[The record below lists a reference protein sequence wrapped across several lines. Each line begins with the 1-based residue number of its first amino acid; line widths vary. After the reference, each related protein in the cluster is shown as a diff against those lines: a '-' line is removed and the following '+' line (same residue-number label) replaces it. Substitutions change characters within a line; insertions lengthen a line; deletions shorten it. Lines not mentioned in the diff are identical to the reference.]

1 MCHRIQESKTRVRPD
16 HPLGFRL
23 AGRLAVLE
31 LARVHG
37 DEPSDEHDGGG
48 GGAEDEGSSLGR
60 AHVVHLL
67 RVDVSG
73 LVRAPELGR
82 GGGDAS
88 AGGDARGGLRGRA
101 TCEIQESARHRVSG
115 RRTLRGWG
123 RPEVGRLSRGET
135 GKKEVAKILST
146 TKNI

>member
-37 DEPSDEHDGGG
+37 AEPSDEHDGGG

-67 RVDVSG
+67 RVDVRG

-123 RPEVGRLSRGET
+123 RPEVGRLSRGKT